1 MPKVKSPAAKRRTR
15 WRFSTVRRRKPAK
28 QTPRLVSSTGKM
40 VAAVRGARSAGR
52 KGVGVCNFASDAE
65 LVIVMVVVTLPPM
78 GTVGV
83 AFEKVQVALAG
94 RPVHAIATLP

>member
-1 MPKVKSPAAKRRTR
+1 
-15 WRFSTVRRRKPAK
+15 
-28 QTPRLVSSTGKM
+28 M
-40 VAAVRGARSAGR
+40 VAV
-52 KGVGVCNFASDAE
+52 

-94 RPVHAIATLP
+94 RPVHAIATLPEKLPDPVRVMGKEGRSAGLNVLGGCGGGHGEGGSRLDG